1 VFADMILL
9 CGLTGDISL
18 MPDVSIELV
27 VNTIEGFYP
36 TLTLGVFFHS
46 F

>member
-1 VFADMILL
+1 
-9 CGLTGDISL
+9 LTGDISL